1 MIYNIHEHS
10 VFFRLICCFNTT
22 HKLVFVMDSCEI
34 LSKPEACMRFVM
46 KYRPFMKGAKQ
57 DFRCIVILITDARQ
71 NK

>member
-1 MIYNIHEHS
+1 
-10 VFFRLICCFNTT
+10 
-22 HKLVFVMDSCEI
+22 MDSCEI